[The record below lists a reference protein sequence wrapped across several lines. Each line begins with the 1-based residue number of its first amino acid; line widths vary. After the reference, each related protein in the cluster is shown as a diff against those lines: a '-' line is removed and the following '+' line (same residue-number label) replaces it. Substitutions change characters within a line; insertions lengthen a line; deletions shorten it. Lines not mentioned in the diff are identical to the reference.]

1 MFDKKAGLKVG
12 LEIHQQLD
20 GKKLLCNCPTA
31 LREDKPHFTIKR
43 QLRAA
48 AGEGGE
54 IDVAA
59 LQEQLKGKEFIYQG
73 YQDTTCLV
81 ETDSEPPHEL
91 NQEALYTT
99 LQLCKMVEASVSPIV
114 QVMRKTVVD
123 GSNTSGFQRTAL
135 IARGGEIET
144 SEGKVR
150 IENISL

>member
-20 GKKLLCNCPTA
+20 GKKLFCNCPTA

-54 IDVAA
+54 IDVVA
-59 LQEQLKGKEFIYQG
+59 LQEQLKGKTFIYEG
-73 YQDTTCLV
+73 YHDTTCLV
-81 ETDSEPPHEL
+81 ETDSEPPHEM
-91 NQEALYTT
+91 NKDALYTT
-99 LQLCKMVEASVSPIV
+99 LQLCTLAKATISPFV

-123 GSNTSGFQRTAL
+123 GSNTSGFQRTTL
-135 IARGGEIET
+135 IINKAKYE
-144 SEGKVR
+144 SK
-150 IENISL
+150 